1 MTRSRER
8 GGVLFAGVDLHTWLQ
23 QRLHAA
29 LEEVEVYDA
38 DRLLGTPVEA
48 LTTSFVSKNSV
59 VPIDIKDAPGD
70 IEADEPTEV
79 VIEVNEFGERRSK
92 RGTRTRFHVPFTGNA
107 DLFYTQ
113 GSISTSQHPRA
124 TIADGRLVLVFQE
137 LDDDP
142 EKLKAGLTEQLR
154 LVRHLLSGVTPS
166 VSDFN
171 NKLPNLIQERIEQRR
186 NKVSSGKKALAATG
200 FKIRPRPGAETYAP
214 PVVRRTVVPT
224 PPSTAPAA
232 PEPTLDDAI
241 YDEVLRVIKH
251 AMLTAERSPTVFKS
265 MGEEDIRQIILLFLN
280 AVFEGEALAEAF
292 NFSGKTDILI
302 RHQGKNV
309 FVAEC
314 KFWTGPASLSG
325 AIDQLLSY
333 TTWRDTKTAIVLL
346 NRGVAFSTLLARAP
360 EVLRKHK
367 SFVRESALG
376 GDASFRAILSRPGDP
391 ARHVVLTVLAFDLPR

>member
-1 MTRSRER
+1 MSDQTY
-8 GGVLFAGVDLHTWLQ
+8 L
-23 QRLHAA
+23 AA
-29 LEEVEVYDA
+29 L
-38 DRLLGTPVEA
+38 
-48 LTTSFVSKNSV
+48 
-59 VPIDIKDAPGD
+59 
-70 IEADEPTEV
+70 
-79 VIEVNEFGERRSK
+79 
-92 RGTRTRFHVPFTGNA
+92 
-107 DLFYTQ
+107 
-113 GSISTSQHPRA
+113 
-124 TIADGRLVLVFQE
+124 
-137 LDDDP
+137 
-142 EKLKAGLTEQLR
+142 AGLLHDIGKFTLR
-154 LVRHLLSGVTPS
+154 AAEAGNRTWDREAQG
-166 VSDFN
+166 DF
-171 NKLPNLIQERIEQRR
+171 K
-186 NKVSSGKKALAATG
+186 
-200 FKIRPRPGAETYAP
+200 Y
-214 PVVRRTVVPT
+214 
-224 PPSTAPAA
+224 
-232 PEPTLDDAI
+232 
-241 YDEVLRVIKH
+241 KH